1 MSYVVAHV
9 QKLKASDLRGMQI
22 HNQRESERTYQN
34 NPEMDRSRTHENYD
48 LVAAG
53 NINYNREVKA
63 RIAEGRKSDTA
74 VRKDAV
80 VAVSYL
86 VSSDRE
92 FFNALSPE
100 KQRQFFQSAVDY
112 VAEKIGRENILS
124 AKVHLDET
132 TPHVHITTVP
142 ITADGRLSA
151 KDLINRKTLRDLQE
165 ELPRKL
171 QAEGFKIER
180 GEPRTET
187 LRKHMDVNEFKRQT
201 LKQQSEALSKQ
212 EQVLLKKQSVL
223 EQSAAAA
230 NNRYDQFAAIDKLQ
244 RAANKEIAD
253 SGICGMFKADAV
265 KVNIDNL
272 NALCNY
278 AKASLG
284 QGEKLQVVE
293 HKAAAQA
300 KTIKAMRPA
309 AQLGQKVEKMLTENP
324 EFKRQFDAAA
334 IKHEQSLAAKLA
346 QQMKT
351 PIRRPGLKVDLD
363 PDDDK
368 PKRGIKL

>member
-1 MSYVVAHV
+1 
-9 QKLKASDLRGMQI
+9 
-22 HNQRESERTYQN
+22 
-34 NPEMDRSRTHENYD
+34 
-48 LVAAG
+48 
-53 NINYNREVKA
+53 
-63 RIAEGRKSDTA
+63 
-74 VRKDAV
+74 
-80 VAVSYL
+80 
-86 VSSDRE
+86 
-92 FFNALSPE
+92 
-100 KQRQFFQSAVDY
+100 
-112 VAEKIGRENILS
+112 
-124 AKVHLDET
+124 
-132 TPHVHITTVP
+132 
-142 ITADGRLSA
+142 
-151 KDLINRKTLRDLQE
+151 
-165 ELPRKL
+165 
-171 QAEGFKIER
+171 
-180 GEPRTET
+180 
-187 LRKHMDVNEFKRQT
+187 
-201 LKQQSEALSKQ
+201 
-212 EQVLLKKQSVL
+212 
-223 EQSAAAA
+223 
-230 NNRYDQFAAIDKLQ
+230 
-244 RAANKEIAD
+244 
-253 SGICGMFKADAV
+253 MFKADAV